1 MLVSVGGGT
10 LLGIGLSLVLLLNIF
25 PNGIPVDPQ
34 VYAVDS
40 IPLAISTIEIIFVG
54 FGSLIVTIF
63 ASFLPAWNAAAM
75 HPVDGLRERNQ

>member
-1 MLVSVGGGT
+1 MG
-10 LLGIGLSLVLLLNIF
+10 LLIAMVFLLNVF

-34 VYAVDS
+34 VYAVDR
-40 IPLAISTIEIIFVG
+40 IPLVISGAEIFYVG

-75 HPVDGLRERNQ
+75 SPVDGLRERNQ